1 MKSIDP
7 LLLQF
12 WGKTPRPGTPVTQ
25 FHPAIFH
32 MLDVAC
38 VAEAL
43 LRHGPQRVRQ
53 ALLHAWRGADPES
66 LIAWLPFLIALH
78 DLGKLSAAFQ
88 GQDDAQRERLT
99 QAGVRFRSHSL
110 ELHHAAIS
118 ALWIHD
124 HLAQNEPGIAQ
135 DLVWIFRDATGGHH
149 GRFVD
154 ESMEDLRKKLHHVE
168 RGESRWR
175 DWRTQGYVLLRDL
188 LAPEDKPLR
197 SIGTPV
203 APRPATVALTGL
215 LVWSDWIGSNEHDF
229 PATPGMDIHCYL
241 SLSRQRAQNA
251 LTTHYLRASRS
262 RPQYSDFPA
271 LFQAI
276 APRPLQAVVDRL
288 SDNDLRQPALVVIE
302 APTGEGKTEAAL
314 ALARRIA
321 ALRGIDEIFFALPT
335 MATGNQMFTRL
346 ERFFRT
352 LYGDGGSVRLSH
364 SQAIVVEDDLRRRV
378 TLNADQDR
386 FDREGCSA
394 DVMLGWFV
402 GPKKAMLAP
411 FGVGTVDQVELGGLN
426 VRHYPL
432 RLFGL
437 ASKVVI
443 IDEVHAYDAY
453 MSVILEHTLAWLATL
468 GCSIILLS
476 ATLPRQ
482 RHDALARAFLRAT
495 APAAALTLPEEL
507 PYPVLSLYHATAQ
520 SHHTCGV
527 FRGEQRFILRLRKQS
542 APEEEARRLLELV
555 RNGGAVAR
563 ICNRV
568 DDAQAIYRALI
579 ASGARDVTCV
589 LLHAR
594 FPLHERQRREQRI
607 SDLVGKESQRTPEQ
621 RIIITGTQVLEQSL
635 DYDVDVMV
643 SDFAPID
650 LLLQRAGRLHR
661 HSRSRPDDH
670 REPVL
675 EIVIPYD
682 EQGKPDWR
690 RWRAIYEPY
699 ILWRSLA
706 TLCDGLTD
714 DTRIVTLPRDYRT
727 LIEAVYSAAPV
738 VGRYAEEEEVADAKQ
753 EYHKTIDA
761 QTAKARSPLTP
772 DAMIRA
778 PIVEHGGRSYIE
790 EETGAE
796 ASWQLAKTR
805 LGDRVTLVP
814 VYRVNGELS
823 PGGTFRIPTDVPPT
837 LEQMKDVINVAV
849 PVSDRAVIA
858 AYRDEHRNR
867 ALRWT
872 WSAIP
877 APLRGLHPLPLDV
890 QTHSITLNRRRLRL
904 DNELGLVIENG
915 DVDMSGDWFEED
927 L

>member
-12 WGKTPRPGTPVTQ
+12 WGKTPRPDTPVTQ

-738 VGRYAEEEEVADAKQ
+738 VGRYAGEVAKAEQ
-753 EYHKTIDA
+753 EYHKTIGA

-772 DAMIRA
+772 DAMIKA

-796 ASWQLAKTR
+796 AAWQLAKTR

-823 PGGTFRIPTDVPPT
+823 LDPGGTFRIPTDVPPT

-858 AYRDEHRNR
+858 AYRDEHRSR

-915 DVDMSGDWFEED
+915 DADMSGDWFEED